1 MKHIKRHEGLP
12 IGATRVI
19 RLTKS
24 VAILAQA
31 GLDRT
36 SSGASCSSSMSQ
48 SKGSEDE
55 QTSSAAQTWTGSSP
69 YGGKGVGKSK
79 GKSEEPKGLIG
90 ARAAKGS
97 KGGDRMFRSEGLS
110 VETQHDILR
119 TMVRLRDLRI
129 AELEAEVAELKE
141 AIAT

>member
-1 MKHIKRHEGLP
+1 
-12 IGATRVI
+12 
-19 RLTKS
+19 
-24 VAILAQA
+24 
-31 GLDRT
+31 
-36 SSGASCSSSMSQ
+36 MSQ

-79 GKSEEPKGLIG
+79 GKSEAPKGLIG

-110 VETQHDILR
+110 VETQRDILT
-119 TMVRLRDLRI
+119 TMVKHRDLRI

-141 AIAT
+141 AIAKQGATMMDVTHTMNRLTERLLEAVNPAFSP